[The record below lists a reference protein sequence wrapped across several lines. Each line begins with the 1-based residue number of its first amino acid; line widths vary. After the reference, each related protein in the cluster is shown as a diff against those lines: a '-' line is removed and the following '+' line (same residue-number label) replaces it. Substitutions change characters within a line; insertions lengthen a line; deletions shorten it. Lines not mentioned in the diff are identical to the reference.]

1 MKLEFNK
8 DQLINALGIV
18 SRAIPVR
25 TTNPILECILFD
37 AGTDVIRLA
46 ANDTELGIETV
57 CSGTIVE
64 SGKIALEAKLIY
76 EIVRKFD
83 SGDAPVV
90 IESNSSFMTT
100 ISCDNAVFNIQG
112 KDGEEFSYLPAIEK
126 DNYIVLSQMTLK
138 DAIRKTIFSAALN
151 DANKMMGGEYIE
163 VRGSN
168 VKFVALDGH
177 RIAIRNVEMKQEFG
191 NAKVIVPGKT
201 VNEISKILKDD
212 NESEVVICFSKNH
225 ILFEFDDTVIVSRL
239 IEGEYFRIEHMLSR
253 DYETKVNVNRNRLTG
268 NIDRATILIRESDH
282 KPIIFDIRDQVIRM
296 QVKSAYGTMNGE
308 VGCVKEGKDLMI
320 AFNPKYL
327 LDALRA
333 AEDEEVSIY
342 LTNAKAP
349 CFIRD
354 EKESYIYL
362 ILPVNFVV

>member
-37 AGTDVIRLA
+37 AGSDEIRLA
-46 ANDTELGIETV
+46 SNDTELGIETV
-57 CSGTIVE
+57 CDGTIVE
-64 SGKIALEAKLIY
+64 KGKIALEAKLIY

-83 SGDAPVV
+83 GGDAPVV
-90 IESNSSFMTT
+90 IESDPSFMTT

-112 KDGEEFSYLPAIEK
+112 KDGEEFSYLPSIEK

-151 DANKMMGGEYIE
+151 DSNKMMGGEYIE
-163 VRGSN
+163 VNGN
-168 VKFVALDGH
+168 VVKFVALDGH

-212 NESEVVICFSKNH
+212 NESEVVFPH
-225 ILFEFDDTVIVSRL
+225 RAHAFQRL
-239 IEGEYFRIEHMLSR
+239 
-253 DYETKVNVNRNRLTG
+253 
-268 NIDRATILIRESDH
+268 
-282 KPIIFDIRDQVIRM
+282 
-296 QVKSAYGTMNGE
+296 
-308 VGCVKEGKDLMI
+308 
-320 AFNPKYL
+320 
-327 LDALRA
+327 
-333 AEDEEVSIY
+333 
-342 LTNAKAP
+342 
-349 CFIRD
+349 
-354 EKESYIYL
+354 
-362 ILPVNFVV
+362 

>member
-37 AGTDVIRLA
+37 AGSDVIRLA
-46 ANDTELGIETV
+46 SNDTELGIETV

-151 DANKMMGGEYIE
+151 DSNKMMGGEYIE
-163 VRGSN
+163 VRGNN

-201 VNEISKILKDD
+201 VNEISKIL
-212 NESEVVICFSKNH
+212 
-225 ILFEFDDTVIVSRL
+225 
-239 IEGEYFRIEHMLSR
+239 
-253 DYETKVNVNRNRLTG
+253 
-268 NIDRATILIRESDH
+268 
-282 KPIIFDIRDQVIRM
+282 
-296 QVKSAYGTMNGE
+296 
-308 VGCVKEGKDLMI
+308 
-320 AFNPKYL
+320 
-327 LDALRA
+327 
-333 AEDEEVSIY
+333 
-342 LTNAKAP
+342 
-349 CFIRD
+349 
-354 EKESYIYL
+354 
-362 ILPVNFVV
+362 

>member
-1 MKLEFNK
+1 MKLEFKK

-37 AGTDVIRLA
+37 AGDDTIRLA
-46 ANDTELGIETV
+46 SNDTELGIETV
-57 CSGTIVE
+57 CEGTIVE
-64 SGKIALEAKLIY
+64 KGKIALEAKLIY

-83 SGDAPVV
+83 SGEAPVV
-90 IESNSSFMTT
+90 IESDSSFMTT
-100 ISCDNAVFNIQG
+100 VSCDNAVFHIQG
-112 KDGEEFSYLPAIEK
+112 KDGEEFAYLPEIEK

-151 DANKMMGGEYIE
+151 DSNKMMGGQYIE
-163 VRGSN
+163 VSGSV

-177 RIAIRNVEMKQEFG
+177 RIAVRNVEMKQEFG

-201 VNEISKILKDD
+201 VSELSKILKDD
-212 NESEVVICFSKNH
+212 NENEVVICFSKNH

-239 IEGEYFRIEHMLSR
+239 IDGEYFRIEHMLSR
-253 DYETKVNVNRNRLTG
+253 DYETKVKVNRNRLAG

-282 KPIIFDIRDQVIRM
+282 KPIIFDIKDHMIKI
-296 QVKSAYGTMNGE
+296 QVKTAYGTMNGE
-308 VGCVKEGKDLMI
+308 ISCEKEGKDLMI
-320 AFNPKYL
+320 AFNPKYMI
-327 LDALRA
+327 DALRA
-333 AEDEEVSIY
+333 AEDEEVNIF
-342 LTNAKAP
+342 LTNPKAP

>member
-37 AGTDVIRLA
+37 AGSDVIRLA
-46 ANDTELGIETV
+46 SNDTELGIETV

-151 DANKMMGGEYIE
+151 DSNKMMGGEYIE

-225 ILFEFDDTVIVSRL
+225 ILFEFDDISGSST
-239 IEGEYFRIEHMLSR
+239 
-253 DYETKVNVNRNRLTG
+253 
-268 NIDRATILIRESDH
+268 
-282 KPIIFDIRDQVIRM
+282 
-296 QVKSAYGTMNGE
+296 
-308 VGCVKEGKDLMI
+308 
-320 AFNPKYL
+320 
-327 LDALRA
+327 
-333 AEDEEVSIY
+333 
-342 LTNAKAP
+342 
-349 CFIRD
+349 CFPEIMRRR
-354 EKESYIYL
+354 
-362 ILPVNFVV
+362 